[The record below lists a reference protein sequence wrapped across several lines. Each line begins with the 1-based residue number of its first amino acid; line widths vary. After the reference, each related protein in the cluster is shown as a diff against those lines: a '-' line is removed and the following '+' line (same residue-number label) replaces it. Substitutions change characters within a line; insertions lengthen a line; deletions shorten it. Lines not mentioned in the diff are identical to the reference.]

1 MIMGKRHI
9 NIPIFIPHQGCPNA
23 CVFCNQHTITCTQNG
38 GASRDIRPE
47 IESCLATIDKEKCEC
62 EIAFFGGSFTGID
75 RTDMIRLLETAYEYV
90 KCGSVQSIRLSTRPD
105 FIDKEILEL
114 LGRYGVRHIEL
125 GIQSLDDRVL
135 EATKRGHTAE
145 ISRRACRMIT
155 ERGFSLTGQMMI
167 GLPGASPESEV
178 ETAKE
183 IVRLGADSARIYPTV
198 VFFDTELCE
207 MAKRGEYTPL
217 TNEQA
222 AERAAKVYKVFAD
235 NGVKLLRIGLQSG
248 EGISDDNVYGG
259 ANHSAIGEMVLGAYY
274 YDLLCE
280 KCRYFSENGEVIK
293 GDIITLE
300 VYCADGETSKVAGQK
315 KINKKK
321 ITDCF
326 ATLGVKVDK
335 VKIIENSNLQKNTVN
350 VKIKAI
356 KKLQEK

>member
-1 MIMGKRHI
+1 MSMEKRHI
-9 NIPIFIPHQGCPNA
+9 NIPIFIPHEGCPNA
-23 CVFCNQHTITCTQNG
+23 CVFCNQHTITCTENG

-47 IESCLATIDKEKCEC
+47 IESCLATVDTENCEC

-75 RTDMIRLLETAYEYV
+75 RGDMIRLLETAYEYV
-90 KCGSVQSIRLSTRPD
+90 KLGKVQSIRLSTRPD
-105 FIDKEILEL
+105 FIDEEILEL
-114 LGRYGVRHIEL
+114 LGKYGVKHIEL

-135 EATKRGHTAE
+135 EASKRGHTAE
-145 ISRRACRMIT
+145 ISRKACRMIT
-155 ERGFSLTGQMMI
+155 EHGFSLTGQMMI
-167 GLPGASPESEV
+167 GLPGAATQSEV

-183 IVRLGADSARIYPTV
+183 IVSLGADSARIYPTV

-235 NGVKLLRIGLQSG
+235 SKVKLLRIGLQSG

-274 YDLLCE
+274 YDLICK
-280 KCRYFSENGEVIK
+280 KCRYLTKNGEITEGDVI
-293 GDIITLE
+293 ILE
-300 VYCADGETSKVAGQK
+300 VYCAVGETSKVAGQK

-321 ITDCF
+321 ITDYF
-326 ATLGVKVDK
+326 AAFGVKVDK
-335 VKIIENSNLQKNTVN
+335 VKIIEDSNLPKNTVN
-350 VKIKAI
+350 AKITAI